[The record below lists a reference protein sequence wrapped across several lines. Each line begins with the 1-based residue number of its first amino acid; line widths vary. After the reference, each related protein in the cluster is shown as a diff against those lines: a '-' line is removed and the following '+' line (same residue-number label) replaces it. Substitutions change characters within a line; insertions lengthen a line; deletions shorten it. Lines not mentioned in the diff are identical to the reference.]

1 MQNIKE
7 PLSRW
12 LDCSSRRSLIRIQ
25 KAKTVTSHLISE
37 LPSKNFWRRP
47 SEVRIVPRLA
57 EPWPGRSLRRSTTDC
72 SRTPWPKLWSEI
84 SGKTR
89 ANLLETWKG
98 SISRKKA
105 KDTSHWGQNSNRIIT
120 SIHISFKK
128 ALPSVFVRS
137 SRKNIWMWCN
147 FPSQSLRCQKHGR
160 RRGENGWTGSKLPA
174 FLILLKAVCLA
185 ETNGAS

>member
-1 MQNIKE
+1 MQNIKG

-12 LDCSSRRSLIRIQ
+12 LDCSSRQSQIRIQ

-98 SISRKKA
+98 STSRKKTRHLTL
-105 KDTSHWGQNSNRIIT
+105 KPKQQPQHHKHSF
-120 SIHISFKK
+120 SFKK

-160 RRGENGWTGSKLPA
+160 RRGENGWTGSTLAA
-174 FLILLKAVCLA
+174 FSYLFKSRL
-185 ETNGAS
+185 